1 MDWITHVQYSS
12 YTQRI
17 MTRDL
22 NITFLPEDL
31 LPSALLIHDQLLS
44 FSPDYNNK
52 QWPQPWV
59 RRLCCL
65 TIHLPVWSDTFTT
78 CLFTVTDS
86 VTDDIFQGLSIPY
99 PKLVRER
106 ANKIAMHSC
115 YYKLI
120 QKHSILLV
128 QISLYTVW
136 IDTGSW

>member
-31 LPSALLIHDQLLS
+31 LPSASLIHDQLLS

-59 RRLCCL
+59 RQLCCL

-78 CLFTVTDS
+78 CLFTVLQT
-86 VTDDIFQGLSIPY
+86 IFFKVFSFHILNLSWKVLI
-99 PKLVRER
+99 KLPCRDV
-106 ANKIAMHSC
+106 AINISKNN
-115 YYKLI
+115 
-120 QKHSILLV
+120 ILLA
-128 QISLYTVW
+128 LYVIYSITPDSELIKV
-136 IDTGSW
+136 